1 MVFLLCLRSAS
12 TDRLQW
18 LQPCSRVAGKCYVGS
33 YLVHM
38 HMLPAEVSV
47 YEAEVSVYEAEVS
60 VYEAE
65 VSVYEAEVSVYE
77 AEVSMYEAEVSMYEA
92 EVSVYEAE
100 VGARQYALPCMCPV
114 GSLEFQ
120 SSSVHRC

>member
-47 YEAEVSVYEAEVS
+47 YEAEV
-60 VYEAE
+60 
-65 VSVYEAEVSVYE
+65 
-77 AEVSMYEAEVSMYEA
+77 
-92 EVSVYEAE
+92 
-100 VGARQYALPCMCPV
+100 GARQYALPCMCPV